1 MTNQQYDY
9 DVLSIG
15 AGSGGC
21 SSIMRSAD
29 NGKKVALVEYRRGGT
44 GGTCV
49 SRGCIPT
56 KALLRSAQI
65 YAETKKAADYGIV
78 VDGAKPDMKVIQ
90 RKKQLVVNSLKFGL
104 DNVLL
109 KSRNVAR
116 LTGRARLLDPHT
128 VELTDGDKVHKVT
141 AETIVVATGCEA
153 VRIPAFHIDGTKI
166 MTSDEALNLTEL
178 PESMLIAGAGVVGL
192 ELAYLF
198 ATLDVKVTVVEMV
211 PHVLPLINDAD
222 ITDAVFKSLTADGI
236 EFRLGVGIQEM
247 HVREDDGRVVCTLV
261 DGSAIEAELGL
272 VAIGRHTNTAEM
284 GLEEIGVEMG
294 PKGTILIN
302 EKMQTNIPSIY
313 AVGDITTGPQ
323 LSHKAQK
330 QGLTAA
336 DNICGIPSR
345 MNYDVIPSATFIQP
359 EVATVGL
366 TDSEAREKEIETLI
380 GKLPFSA
387 NEKAITMHL
396 TQGFVK
402 VVAEKESH
410 KIIGAQIFGPEA
422 SILIEEFAEAM
433 ENGLRLEDIANSIH
447 THPTLSELVME
458 TCKSALGLAF
468 QKSK

>member
-1 MTNQQYDY
+1 MASQKYDY

-29 NGKKVALVEYRRGGT
+29 CGKRVALVEYRRGGT

-49 SRGCIPT
+49 CRGCIPT

-65 YAETKKAADYGIV
+65 YAETKKAADYGII
-78 VDGAKPDMKVIQ
+78 VDSARPDMKAIQ
-90 RKKQLVVNSLKFGL
+90 KKKQMAVNMLIFGL
-104 DNVLL
+104 DNVML

-116 LTGRARLLDPHT
+116 LTGKARLLDPHT
-128 VELTDGDKVHKVT
+128 VELTDGDKVQKVT
-141 AETIVVATGCEA
+141 AETIIVATGSEA

-166 MTSDEALNLTEL
+166 MTSDDVLNLTEL
-178 PESMLIAGAGVVGL
+178 PESMLVVGAGVVGL

-198 ATLDVKVTVVEMV
+198 ATLDVKVTVVEMA

-222 ITDAVFKSLTADGI
+222 ITDAAFKSLKSDGI
-236 EFRLGVGIQEM
+236 EFRLGVGIQEI
-247 HVREDDGRVVCTLV
+247 HVREEDGRIVCTLA
-261 DGSAIEAELGL
+261 DGSSIEADLGL
-272 VAIGRHTNTAEM
+272 AAIGRRTNTAGI

-294 PKGTILIN
+294 PKGSILVN

-313 AVGDITTGPQ
+313 AVGDITAGPQ

-366 TDSEAREKEIETLI
+366 TDSEAQAKGIKTLI
-380 GKLPFSA
+380 GKMPFSA
-387 NEKAITMHL
+387 NEKAITMRL
-396 TQGFVK
+396 TRGFVK

-422 SILIEEFAEAM
+422 SSLIEELAEAI
-433 ENGLRLEDIANSIH
+433 ENGLKLEDIANSIH

-468 QKSK
+468 HKSK